1 MKTIRKIHNF
11 NINLKFIKTGK
22 LAHSRFE

>member
-1 MKTIRKIHNF
+1 MKTIRKINNF
-11 NINLKFIKTGK
+11 NVNSKFIETGK